1 MNHQKNLMAIALI
14 ASFTMAGTAQA
25 ALSTNGNGLIYDN
38 VSNITF
44 TSDANL
50 FKTQLTSVASLVN
63 TIISDTATVGAH
75 AVAAT
80 DFDINSGTMN
90 WWGAQAWI
98 GYLNKTTYH
107 GYNTWSLPITNPA
120 TVSPDKTG
128 SQLSELFYD
137 ELGGI
142 TGSSIVTTHND
153 KYNLFTN
160 FPNAAAFWSSTDNAA
175 QPASSAWY
183 FDNTNGGQGY
193 SNKNGYANKVGYF
206 SALPILQGNASPV
219 PVPGA
224 AWLFGTGLIGLWG
237 FKKHKNIG

>member
-1 MNHQKNLMAIALI
+1 MNHQKTLIALAFI
-14 ASFTMAGTAQA
+14 TSAIMAGTAQA

-50 FKTQLTSVASLVN
+50 FKTQATSDANLVT
-63 TIISDTATVGAH
+63 TIIFDTATVGTH
-75 AVAAT
+75 LVAAT
-80 DFDINSGTMN
+80 DFNTATGTMN

-120 TVSPDKTG
+120 TVSIAKTG

-137 ELGGI
+137 ELGG
-142 TGSSIVTTHND
+142 TAGSSIVSSHNAN
-153 KYNLFTN
+153 YNLFTN
-160 FPNAAAFWSSTDNAA
+160 FSNAAVFWSSTENVA
-175 QPASSAWY
+175 QSTSSAWY
-183 FDNTNGGQGY
+183 FDNTNGGQ
-193 SNKNGYANKVGYF
+193 GYANKVGYF

>member
-1 MNHQKNLMAIALI
+1 MALALI
-14 ASFTMAGTAQA
+14 ASAIMAGTAHA

-38 VSNITF
+38 VSDITF

-50 FKTQLTSVASLVN
+50 FKTQSASDTNLVN
-63 TIISDTATVGAH
+63 TIILDTATVGTH
-75 AVAAT
+75 TVATT
-80 DFDINSGTMN
+80 DFDTTSGTMN

-98 GYLNKTTYH
+98 GYLNATTYH
-107 GYNTWSLPITNPA
+107 GYNSWNLPSTNPA
-120 TVSPDKTG
+120 IVSSVQIG
-128 SQLSELFYD
+128 SQLSELFYT

-142 TGSSIVTTHND
+142 SGTSIVDSHNAN
-153 KYNLFTN
+153 YNLFTN
-160 FPNAAAFWSSTDNAA
+160 LANAAVFWSSTDNAA

-224 AWLFGTGLIGLWG
+224 AWLFSAGLIGLLG
-237 FKKHKNIG
+237 FKKHKNIGY